1 MAKADIKMMTDS
13 LGADIEWGEWKDA
26 SRVCLAVGVAGDGEL
41 EKDDRPFEEATGIDC
56 IVLGK
61 DWFLEDAN
69 VVDRMPGLVF
79 EPKFPFDISVGKG
92 SGRENDRTVG
102 PLVTG
107 GVVEVVEPVFDG
119 EDTQAGVELPAKTR
133 RNSSKRLS
141 ANMIQMDA
149 RSEPLGHLQRKYEAA
164 SG

>member
-1 MAKADIKMMTDS
+1 
-13 LGADIEWGEWKDA
+13 
-26 SRVCLAVGVAGDGEL
+26 VC
-41 EKDDRPFEEATGIDC
+41 
-56 IVLGK
+56 
-61 DWFLEDAN
+61 
-69 VVDRMPGLVF
+69 

-102 PLVTG
+102 LLVTG
-107 GVVEVVEPVFDG
+107 GGLEGETGRVVGATVVEVVEPVFDG
-119 EDTQAGVELPAKTR
+119 EDTQAGVGLPAETR

-149 RSEPLGHLQRKYEAA
+149 RSEPLGHFTESACAVPTTKGKYEAA